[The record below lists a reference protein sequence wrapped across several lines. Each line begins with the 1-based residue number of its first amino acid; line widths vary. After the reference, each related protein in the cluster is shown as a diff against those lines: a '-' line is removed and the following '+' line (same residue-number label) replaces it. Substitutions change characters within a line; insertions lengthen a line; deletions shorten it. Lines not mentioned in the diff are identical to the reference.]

1 MLKVTYNIIINNN
14 ISIYTIN
21 MVISTNNSNNINN
34 HKYIHN
40 KYNNKIDSNNIIK
53 MTKCKSLNMIITN
66 SNK

>member
-34 HKYIHN
+34 YKYIHN